1 VFSLGVESLPLP
13 LIFIL
18 LPLPLLKDGRL
29 AVDVVPAVVKSTILE
44 SRELTPGQMTYI
56 ARIMV

>member
-1 VFSLGVESLPLP
+1 
-13 LIFIL
+13 
-18 LPLPLLKDGRL
+18 
-29 AVDVVPAVVKSTILE
+29 VPAVVKSTILE